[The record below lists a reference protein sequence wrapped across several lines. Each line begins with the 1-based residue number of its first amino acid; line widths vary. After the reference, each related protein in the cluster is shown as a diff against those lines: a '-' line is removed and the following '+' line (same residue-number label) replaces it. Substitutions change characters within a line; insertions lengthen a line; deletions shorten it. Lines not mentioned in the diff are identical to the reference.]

1 MDFIKFN
8 IGEQKEFLI
17 KVKEKSGLS
26 WPRLAKIVNKSR
38 STILAYLREECKIP
52 KPVFDVFNSKYGLKI
67 GHVKIVVLNN
77 TKKEINFPKISN
89 DFSEFL
95 GALAGDGHLHFDPAE
110 MSITCHAIL
119 DKKYVYYL
127 SGLFKNLFNQTPTIF
142 FQNQNNAIKLR
153 FYSKELVEKLSKS
166 YNFPIGKK
174 KNRLHIPKQVFQQ
187 QIYLVSFIRGL
198 FDTDGTITR
207 HHKKSGAIVEIVSR
221 DNNFLKE
228 VNKGLIKLKFKT
240 SLGYKGVKIYSE
252 NDIHKFFKL
261 IKPSN
266 PKHNLK
272 YKIFKKRG
280 YIPLNKDLIM
290 RR

>member
-8 IGEQKEFLI
+8 IGKQKEFLI

-26 WPRLAKIVNKSR
+26 WPRLANIINKSR

-52 KPVFDVFNSKYGLKI
+52 KNVFDRLNSKYDIKMKR
-67 GHVKIVVLNN
+67 VKIVVLNN
-77 TKKEINFPKISN
+77 TKKKIFFPKISN

-95 GALAGDGHLHFDPAE
+95 GALAGDGHLHLNPSE
-110 MSITCHAIL
+110 LSITCHAIL

-127 SGLFKNLFNQTPTIF
+127 SRLFKNLFNQKPTILF
-142 FQNQNNAIKLR
+142 QNNAIKLR
-153 FYSKELVEKLSKS
+153 FYSKELVNKLNEN

-174 KNRLHIPKQVFQQ
+174 KNRLHIPKQLFQKQ
-187 QIYLVSFIRGL
+187 TYLTSFIRGL

-207 HHKKSGAIVEIVSR
+207 HHRKSGAIVEIVSR
-221 DNNFLKE
+221 DNKFLKE
-228 VNKGLIKLKFKT
+228 VNEELTKLKFKT

-252 NDIHKFFKL
+252 NNIHKFFKL

-272 YKIFKKRG
+272 YKIFKKRR
-280 YIPLNKDLIM
+280 YIPLSKDLIT